1 MFNILYDKFN
11 GVKRGYVR
19 MSATK
24 QDIIRSAS
32 KMFKEKG
39 FLATSIQEIAQDCSI
54 AKGSVYKYFP
64 SKEDLLCAV
73 FDECQTVYFDRAERL
88 KQTETGS
95 PKKRLVDQ
103 IVFRF
108 QYFIEY
114 RHIMVDFIDLPI
126 TQYATFRLLR
136 NHIRARMMEWHK
148 SWLSEVYGERIEPF
162 LWDLVF
168 IYRAIL
174 KDYLQR
180 IIYEVKLLSIE
191 DTAWFIVDKLDAL
204 VEHMSRSGS
213 KGLLGRSAFDKF
225 IHSGSNDWTNE
236 KERITEELFGRVVAL
251 LEAWPGG
258 TARRKELQ
266 EIVQLLEAEIFQTQP
281 KRSLI
286 QALCAYL
293 EQERELRS
301 LVIQLKQIALEGW
314 E

>member
-1 MFNILYDKFN
+1 
-11 GVKRGYVR
+11 
-19 MSATK
+19 MSVTK
-24 QDIIRSAS
+24 QDIIRSAA

-73 FDECQTVYFDRAERL
+73 FDECQTVYFDRAEHL
-88 KQTETGS
+88 KQTETGT
-95 PKKRLVDQ
+95 PKERLVNQ

-126 TQYATFRLLR
+126 TEYATFRSLR
-136 NHIRARMMEWHK
+136 NHVRARMMAWHR
-148 SWLSEVYGERIEPF
+148 SWLLEVYGERIEPF
-162 LWDLVF
+162 LWDLIF

-180 IIYEVKLLSIE
+180 IIFEVKLLSIE
-191 DTAWFIVDKLDAL
+191 DTAWFIVDKMDAL

-213 KGLLGRSAFDKF
+213 KGLLGQSAFTTF
-225 IHSGSNDWTNE
+225 IHSDSKDWNNE
-236 KERITEELFGRVVAL
+236 KARMIEELFGRVTAL

-258 TARRKELQ
+258 LARRRELQ
-266 EIVQLLEAEIFQTQP
+266 EIVQLLGTEISQTQP

-293 EQERELRS
+293 EQEQELRS
-301 LVIQLKQIALEGW
+301 PVIQLKQIVLEAPVPQQLR
-314 E
+314 

>member
-1 MFNILYDKFN
+1 
-11 GVKRGYVR
+11 

-32 KMFKEKG
+32 KMFNEKG

-88 KQTETGS
+88 KKTEIGT
-95 PKKRLVDQ
+95 PKESLVNQ

-114 RHIMVDFIDLPI
+114 RHIMVNFIDLPI
-126 TQYATFRLLR
+126 TQYETFRSLR
-136 NHIRARMMEWHK
+136 SHVRARMMDWHR
-148 SWLSEVYGERIEPF
+148 SWLLEVYSERIEPF
-162 LWDLVF
+162 LWDLIF
-168 IYRAIL
+168 IYRAII

-180 IIYEVKLLSIE
+180 IINEVKSLSIE

-204 VEHMSRSGS
+204 VEHMTRSGS
-213 KGLLGRSAFDKF
+213 KGLLGRSAYDKF
-225 IHSGSNDWTNE
+225 ILSGSDDWNNE
-236 KERITEELFGRVVAL
+236 KERLAEEMFSRVAAL
-251 LEAWPGG
+251 LETWPGG

-266 EIVQLLEAEIFQTQP
+266 EIVQLLGAEMTQAQP
-281 KRSLI
+281 RKSLI

-293 EQERELRS
+293 EQEQELRS
-301 LVIQLKQIALEGW
+301 SVIQFKQIVLE

>member
-1 MFNILYDKFN
+1 
-11 GVKRGYVR
+11 
-19 MSATK
+19 MSVTK

-32 KMFKEKG
+32 RMFKEKG

-64 SKEDLLCAV
+64 SKEDLMCAV
-73 FDECQTVYFDRAERL
+73 FDECQTVYFERAEHL
-88 KQTETGS
+88 KQTGTGT
-95 PKKRLVDQ
+95 PKEQLVNQ

-114 RHIMVDFIDLPI
+114 SHIMVDFIELPI
-126 TQYATFRLLR
+126 TQYATFRSLR
-136 NHIRARMMEWHK
+136 NHVRARMMEWHRY
-148 SWLSEVYGERIEPF
+148 WLLEVYGERIESF
-162 LWDLVF
+162 LWDLIF

-180 IIYEVKLLSIE
+180 IIFEVKQLSIE
-191 DTAWFIVDKLDAL
+191 DTAWFIVDKMDAL

-213 KGLLGRSAFDKF
+213 KGLLGQIAFTKF
-225 IHSGSNDWTNE
+225 IHADSKDWNNE
-236 KERITEELFGRVVAL
+236 KERIIGELFGRVTAL
-251 LEAWPGG
+251 LEAWPSGL
-258 TARRKELQ
+258 ARRRELQ
-266 EIVQLLEAEIFQTQP
+266 EIVQLLGTEISQTQP

-293 EQERELRS
+293 EQEQELRS
-301 LVIQLKQIALEGW
+301 PVIQLKQLVLE

>member
-1 MFNILYDKFN
+1 
-11 GVKRGYVR
+11 
-19 MSATK
+19 MSVTK
-24 QDIIRSAS
+24 QDIIQSAS
-32 KMFKEKG
+32 KMFKERG

-73 FDECQTVYFDRAERL
+73 FDECQTVYFDRAEHL
-88 KQTETGS
+88 KQTGTGT
-95 PKKRLVDQ
+95 PKEQFVNQ
-103 IVFRF
+103 IVFRY

-126 TQYATFRLLR
+126 TQYATFRSLR
-136 NHIRARMMEWHK
+136 NHVRARMMEWHR
-148 SWLSEVYGERIEPF
+148 SWLLEVYGERIEPF
-162 LWDLVF
+162 LWDLIF

-180 IIYEVKLLSIE
+180 IIFEVKLLSIE
-191 DTAWFIVDKLDAL
+191 DTAWFIVDTMDAL

-213 KGLLGRSAFDKF
+213 KGLLGQSAFAKF
-225 IHSGSNDWTNE
+225 IHSDSKDWNTE
-236 KERITEELFGRVVAL
+236 KARMIEELLGRVTSL
-251 LEAWPGG
+251 LEAWPSGLD
-258 TARRKELQ
+258 RRMELQ
-266 EIVQLLEAEIFQTQP
+266 EIVQLLGTEISQTQP

-293 EQERELRS
+293 EQEQELRS
-301 LVIQLKQIALEGW
+301 PVIQLKQIVLE

>member
-1 MFNILYDKFN
+1 M
-11 GVKRGYVR
+11 R
-19 MSATK
+19 MSVTK

-73 FDECQTVYFDRAERL
+73 FDECQTVYFERAEHL
-88 KQTETGS
+88 KQSETGT
-95 PKKRLVDQ
+95 PKERLVNQ

-114 RHIMVDFIDLPI
+114 RHIMVEFTDLPI
-126 TQYATFRLLR
+126 TQYATFRSLR
-136 NHIRARMMEWHK
+136 NHVRARMMEWHRC
-148 SWLSEVYGERIEPF
+148 WLLEVYGERIEPF
-162 LWDLVF
+162 LWDLIF

-180 IIYEVKLLSIE
+180 IILEVKLLSIE
-191 DTAWFIVDKLDAL
+191 DTAWFIVDKMDAL
-204 VEHMSRSGS
+204 VEHMSRPGS
-213 KGLLGRSAFDKF
+213 KGLLGQTAFTTF
-225 IHSGSNDWTNE
+225 IHSDSMDWNNE
-236 KERITEELFGRVVAL
+236 KERMVEELFGRVIAL
-251 LEAWPGG
+251 LEAWAGG
-258 TARRKELQ
+258 LARRKELQ
-266 EIVQLLEAEIFQTQP
+266 EIVQLLGTEISQAQP
-281 KRSLI
+281 KKSLI

-293 EQERELRS
+293 EQEQVLRS
-301 LVIQLKQIALEGW
+301 PVIQLKQIVLE

>member
-1 MFNILYDKFN
+1 
-11 GVKRGYVR
+11 

-39 FLATSIQEIAQDCSI
+39 FLATSIQEIALDCSI

-73 FDECQTVYFDRAERL
+73 FDECQTDYFDRAEHL
-88 KQTETGS
+88 QKTETGT
-95 PKKRLVDQ
+95 PKEGLVNQ

-114 RHIMVDFIDLPI
+114 RHIMVDFTDLPI
-126 TQYATFRLLR
+126 TQYPAFHAIRT
-136 NHIRARMMEWHK
+136 HVRARMMEWHR
-148 SWLSEVYGERIEPF
+148 SWLLEVYGESIEPF
-162 LWDLVF
+162 LWDLIF

-180 IIYEVKLLSIE
+180 MINELTQLSIE

-204 VEHMSRSGS
+204 VEHMTRSDS
-213 KGLLGRSAFDKF
+213 KGLLGRSAYEKF
-225 IHSGSNDWTNE
+225 IHSGANDWEEE
-236 KERITEELFGRVVAL
+236 KGRIAKELFGTVAAR
-251 LEAWPGG
+251 LEVWPGG

-266 EIVQLLEAEIFQTQP
+266 EIARLLGEEIAQAQP
-281 KRSLI
+281 RRPLI

-293 EQERELRS
+293 EQEQELRS
-301 LVIQLKQIALEGW
+301 LVIQLRQIVLGEQG
-314 E
+314 

>member
-1 MFNILYDKFN
+1 
-11 GVKRGYVR
+11 
-19 MSATK
+19 MSVTK

-73 FDECQTVYFDRAERL
+73 FDECQTVYFDRAEHL
-88 KQTETGS
+88 KQTETGT
-95 PKKRLVDQ
+95 PKERLVNQ
-103 IVFRF
+103 IVFRY
-108 QYFIEY
+108 QYFIENS
-114 RHIMVDFIDLPI
+114 HIMVDFIDLPI
-126 TQYATFRLLR
+126 TQYATFRSLR
-136 NHIRARMMEWHK
+136 NHVRARMMEWHRY
-148 SWLSEVYGERIEPF
+148 WLLEVYGERIESF
-162 LWDLVF
+162 LWDLIF

-180 IIYEVKLLSIE
+180 IIFEVKQLSIE
-191 DTAWFIVDKLDAL
+191 DTAWFIVDKMDAL
-204 VEHMSRSGS
+204 VEHMSSSGS
-213 KGLLGRSAFDKF
+213 KGLLGQAAFTKF
-225 IHSGSNDWTNE
+225 IHSDSKDWNNE
-236 KERITEELFGRVVAL
+236 KERIIEELFGRVTAL

-258 TARRKELQ
+258 LVRRRELQ
-266 EIVQLLEAEIFQTQP
+266 EIVQLLGTEISQTQP

-293 EQERELRS
+293 EQEQELRS
-301 LVIQLKQIALEGW
+301 PVIQLKQIVLE